1 MRLFFY
7 RPYLMWFKNLRVYRL
22 TQKLDLSSET
32 LEAALQKQ
40 SFQPCGSLDFSRYGW
55 VPPLG
60 KHSELLTHACNGQ
73 IMICARKQEKII
85 PPAAINEIVEEK
97 ALELESA
104 HARAIFRKERL
115 NLKDDAIHSIL
126 PRALTRSILT
136 FAYFN
141 PRQKLLVID
150 AASSSRAEEFLEHL
164 RASLG
169 VLPVLPLS
177 SVGDASEIMTR
188 WIQKHTAKGFELDD
202 ECELRNT
209 RESKNIIRCK
219 NQELESDE
227 IISHLKAG
235 KRVIQLG
242 LNWKDAIR
250 FVLTEDFVIK
260 RVRFEDIVQQQAQ
273 GDAEDHATQ
282 FDQDFA
288 IMSLQVN
295 QFLEDLVEAF
305 GGLEAH

>member
-1 MRLFFY
+1 
-7 RPYLMWFKNLRVYRL
+7 MWFKNLRVYRL
-22 TQKLDLSSET
+22 TQKIDLSTET
-32 LEAALQKQ
+32 LETALQKQ
-40 SFQPCGSLDFSRYGW
+40 SFQPCSSLDFSRYGW

-60 KHSELLTHACNGQ
+60 KYSELLTHSCNGQ

-97 ALELESA
+97 ALELESE

-126 PRALTRSILT
+126 PRALTRSSLT

-141 PRQKLLVID
+141 PKQKLLIID
-150 AASSSRAEEFLEHL
+150 AASPNKAEEFLEHL

-169 VLPVLPLS
+169 VLPVLPFSCL
-177 SVGDASEIMTR
+177 GDVSEIMTR
-188 WIQKHTAKGFELDD
+188 WIQKNTAKGFELDD
-202 ECELRNT
+202 ECELRNP

-227 IISHLKAG
+227 VISHIKAG

-250 FVLTEDFVIK
+250 FLLSEDFVVK
-260 RVRFEDIVQQQAQ
+260 RVKFEDIVQQQAQ

-295 QFLEDLVEAF
+295 QFLEDLAEAF
-305 GGLEAH
+305 GGVEAH